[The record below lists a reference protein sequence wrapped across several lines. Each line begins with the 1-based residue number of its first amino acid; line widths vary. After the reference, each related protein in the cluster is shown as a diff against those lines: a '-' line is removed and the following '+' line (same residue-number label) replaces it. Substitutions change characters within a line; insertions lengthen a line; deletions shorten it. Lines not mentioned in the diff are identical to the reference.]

1 MLRIVFI
8 VFVDRHDMV
17 QLTAKWPE
25 WQSVKIHYK
34 ELCAA
39 TDFDV
44 VVVAA
49 RPRERSLARD
59 IVKLLRTK
67 KIEDLRIL
75 FICGA
80 LRRADEV
87 ALVVPV
93 GKSDLLALV
102 VFRKAGMP

>member
-1 MLRIVFI
+1 MHPNMLRIVF
-8 VFVDRHDMV
+8 VSGHDMV

-34 ELCAA
+34 ELGAA
-39 TDFDV
+39 KDFD

-59 IVKLLRTK
+59 IAKLLRTK

-75 FICGA
+75 FVCGA

-93 GKSDLLALV
+93 GKLDLELV

>member
-1 MLRIVFI
+1 MLRIVF
-8 VFVDRHDMV
+8 VSGHDMV

-39 TDFDV
+39 KDFD

-49 RPRERSLARD
+49 RPRERSFARN
-59 IVKLLRTK
+59 IAKLLRTK

-75 FICGA
+75 FVCGA

-93 GKSDLLALV
+93 GKLDLELV

>member
-1 MLRIVFI
+1 MLRIVF
-8 VFVDRHDMV
+8 VSGHDMV

-39 TDFDV
+39 KDFD

-49 RPRERSLARD
+49 RPRERSLARN
-59 IVKLLRTK
+59 IAKLLRTK

-75 FICGA
+75 FVCSA
-80 LRRADEV
+80 LRRADGV
-87 ALVVPV
+87 ALMVPV
-93 GKSDLLALV
+93 GKSDLTLV

>member
-1 MLRIVFI
+1 VHPNMLRIVF
-8 VFVDRHDMV
+8 VSGHDMV

-25 WQSVKIHYK
+25 WRTLKIHH
-34 ELCAA
+34 EDLRSA

-44 VVVAA
+44 IGTT

-59 IVKLLRTK
+59 IAKLLRTK
-67 KIEDLRIL
+67 KIEDPRIL
-75 FICGA
+75 FVCGA

-93 GKSDLLALV
+93 GKSDLALV
-102 VFRKAGMP
+102 VFGKAGMP